1 MNYDKNK
8 RKSKFKKILSFFDV
22 IITIL
27 IVIVCLIIL
36 IQRRS
41 DNEKSFLGLRL
52 FKVETGSMIPKY
64 NINDV
69 LLTIEKEPNEIKVGD
84 DIVYI
89 YESGDLAGMIVTHQV
104 IRIEEDK
111 LGLKFY
117 TKGLANDT
125 EDPVVRTDQIIG
137 VFIIK
142 TLILTLIT
150 KVLLNPYTLYF
161 FIILPVTMTLFFREV
176 HSKDVKERYVK
187 RQIEKSKNKDD
198 KNALIQKDTKKNKN
212 SRWKEIKKVR
222 KETKN

>member
-1 MNYDKNK
+1 MNYEKNK

-36 IQRRS
+36 IQRIS

-69 LLTIEKEPNEIKVGD
+69 ILAIEKEPNEIKVGD

-125 EDPVVRTDQIIG
+125 EDPVVRKDQIIG
-137 VFIIK
+137 VVIIK

-150 KVLLNPYTLYF
+150 KLLLNPYTLYF

-212 SRWKEIKKVR
+212 SR
-222 KETKN
+222 